1 MATKK
6 LEVTLS
12 GRLDTTN
19 TAEWFEKVSAL
30 IRDQSAEELVI
41 DCEGLEYISSTGLRA
56 LITVVKSGCRVHCFG
71 VSPTV
76 YDIFEVTGLNT
87 LMDVQKAFR
96 RIHLDDSALIAK
108 GTVGMIYRLDEDRVV
123 KVFNQKVTIDII
135 RRERK
140 YAQKVLLSGIP
151 TVISYDIVQ
160 VDDCYGIIFEMAG
173 AEEFSR
179 KLDRTPGMFDE
190 LAARYAGLLKQIN
203 QTPVGKGDLPEAK
216 EIYHGYVDASSAFL
230 SGAEKEAL
238 HGLIDSV
245 PDRDTML
252 HGDYHANN
260 VMYREDE
267 LMLIDLGDVSRGHP
281 IFDLAGMYVSHI
293 LVGSY
298 QPAFIKAG
306 MGIDTDVCR
315 RLWDRFLRL
324 YFPDETEIGL
334 KRKED
339 LIRRFAHLK
348 LAIMYAIAPGLENY
362 LTWKPLEDAR
372 AVLFPGL
379 EALKADLEKDDL
391 C

>member
-6 LEVTLS
+6 MDIKLS
-12 GRLDTTN
+12 GRLDTSN
-19 TAEWFEKVSAL
+19 TAEWHEKIMAG
-30 IRDQSAEELVI
+30 IREQSAEELVI
-41 DCEGLEYISSTGLRA
+41 DCSDLEYISSTGLRA
-56 LITVVKSGCRVHCFG
+56 LITIMKSGCKIHCFG

-76 YDIFEVTGLNT
+76 YDIFEVTGLIA
-87 LMDVQKAFR
+87 LMDVQKAFK
-96 RIHLDDSALIAK
+96 RIHLDDSALMAK

-123 KVFNQKVTIDII
+123 KVFNQNVTIDII

-173 AEEFSR
+173 AKEFSR
-179 KLDRTPGMFDE
+179 KLDQAPERFDE
-190 LAARYAGLLKQIN
+190 LAARYAALLKLIN
-203 QTPVGKGDLPEAK
+203 QTPVREGDLPEAK
-216 EIYHGYVDASSAFL
+216 EIYHGYVDGSSAFL
-230 SGAEKEAL
+230 SGTEMEAL

-260 VMYREDE
+260 LMFQGDE

-306 MGIDTDVCR
+306 MGIDTRVCR
-315 RLWDRFLRL
+315 RLWDRVLQL
-324 YFPDETEIGL
+324 YFPGETESGL

-348 LAIMYAIAPGLENY
+348 LAVMYAIAPGLENY
-362 LTWKPLEDAR
+362 LSWKPLEDAR

-379 EALKADLEKDDL
+379 DALKEDLEKDDL

>member
-6 LEVTLS
+6 LDIRLS
-12 GRLDTTN
+12 GRLDTIN
-19 TAEWFEKVSAL
+19 TAEWFEKISAD
-30 IRDQSAEELVI
+30 IREQSADELAI
-41 DCEGLEYISSTGLRA
+41 DCSELEYISSTGLRA
-56 LITVVKSGCRVHCFG
+56 LIMIIKSGCKVYCFG

-76 YDIFEVTGLNT
+76 YDIFEVTGLT
-87 LMDVQKAFR
+87 ALMDVQKAFR
-96 RIHLDDSALIAK
+96 RIHLDDSALMAK

-140 YAQKVLLSGIP
+140 FAQKVLLSGIP

-179 KLDRTPGMFDE
+179 KLDQAPEKFDE
-190 LAARYAGLLKQIN
+190 LAALYAGLLKQIN
-203 QTPVGKGDLPEAK
+203 QTPVGKDVLPEAK
-216 EIYHGYVDASSAFL
+216 DIYHGYVDGSSAFL
-230 SGAEKEAL
+230 SGTEMEAL

-260 VMYREDE
+260 LMFQGDE

-306 MGIDTDVCR
+306 MGIDIEVCR
-315 RLWDRFLRL
+315 RLWDRVLRL
-324 YFPDETEIGL
+324 YFPGEPESGL

-348 LAIMYAIAPGLENY
+348 LAVMYAIAPGLENY

-372 AVLFPGL
+372 TIIFPGL
-379 EALKADLEKDDL
+379 DELKADLEKDDL

>member
-6 LEVTLS
+6 LDIRLS

-19 TAEWFEKVSAL
+19 TAEWYEKISAS
-30 IRDQSAEELVI
+30 IREQSAEELFI

-56 LITVVKSGCRVHCFG
+56 LITIVKSGCKVHCFG
-71 VSPTV
+71 TSPTV
-76 YDIFEVTGLNT
+76 YDIFEVTDLIA
-87 LMDVQKAFR
+87 LMDVQKAFK
-96 RIHLDDSALIAK
+96 RIHLDDSALMAK

-123 KVFNQKVTIDII
+123 KVFNQKVTIDLI

-179 KLDRTPGMFDE
+179 KLDQAPERFDE

-203 QTPVGKGDLPEAK
+203 HTRVEQGDLPEAK
-216 EIYHGYVDASSAFL
+216 EIYHGYVDGSSAFL
-230 SGAEKEAL
+230 SGTEMEAL

-260 VMYREDE
+260 LMFQGDE
-267 LMLIDLGDVSRGHP
+267 LMLIDLGDVSRGHT

-306 MGIDTDVCR
+306 MGIDTDTCR
-315 RLWDRFLRL
+315 RLWGRVLQL
-324 YFPDETEIGL
+324 YFPGETESEL

-348 LAIMYAIAPGLENY
+348 LAVMYAIAPGLENY
-362 LTWKPLEDAR
+362 LSWKPLEDAR

-379 EALKADLEKDDL
+379 DALKADLERDDL